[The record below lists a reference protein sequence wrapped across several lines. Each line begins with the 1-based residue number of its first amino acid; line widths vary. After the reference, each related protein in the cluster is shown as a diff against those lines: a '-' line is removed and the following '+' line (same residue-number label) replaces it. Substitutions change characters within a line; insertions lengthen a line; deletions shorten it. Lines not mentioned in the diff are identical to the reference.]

1 MSTKKILFKSSDGH
15 LFEADEAVAR
25 QSTTIS
31 HSLEDCCA
39 KADDEFLLPNVSGN
53 ILSLVIE
60 YCKKHADVGSISEED
75 LKKWDAEFV
84 LGMDQPTFFD
94 LIRAS
99 NYQNIPSLIALTCQ
113 TIANLIADPN
123 EIRATFE
130 IKNDFTPEEEEK
142 GRQENR
148 WAFHLRH

>member
-84 LGMDQPTFFD
+84 LDD
-94 LIRAS
+94 R
-99 NYQNIPSLIALTCQ
+99 
-113 TIANLIADPN
+113 
-123 EIRATFE
+123 
-130 IKNDFTPEEEEK
+130 
-142 GRQENR
+142 
-148 WAFHLRH
+148 